1 MLARRVR
8 TNEVN
13 DMKSLSRS
21 RSPTATTEASDRSR
35 TRSDRLWQLAGVGL
49 VGALYWTV
57 VRPRLLNWGAT
68 PAEIRRY
75 LPGDALLPDA
85 DGVSTMAITVDA
97 PPEDVWPW
105 VGQLGQER
113 GGFYRYTWAE
123 NLVGLGIQNADEVVP
138 EYQDLAVGETVRLGR
153 ADRFPDAELEVA
165 SMNPPVSLVLR
176 TPEEPPWWVWAFV
189 LESVDETA
197 TRLLVRARVRLP
209 GNPLLRVLSE
219 TVLDPVTVL
228 MTVGMLRGIKS
239 RVERTPE
246 P

>member
-1 MLARRVR
+1 
-8 TNEVN
+8 
-13 DMKSLSRS
+13 
-21 RSPTATTEASDRSR
+21 
-35 TRSDRLWQLAGVGL
+35 
-49 VGALYWTV
+49 
-57 VRPRLLNWGAT
+57 
-68 PAEIRRY
+68 
-75 LPGDALLPDA
+75 
-85 DGVSTMAITVDA
+85 
-97 PPEDVWPW
+97 
-105 VGQLGQER
+105 
-113 GGFYRYTWAE
+113 
-123 NLVGLGIQNADEVVP
+123 
-138 EYQDLAVGETVRLGR
+138 
-153 ADRFPDAELEVA
+153 
-165 SMNPPVSLVLR
+165 MNPPVSLVLR